1 MVRDRDL
8 VILSDEIYTRIYFD
22 EEPLSISTL
31 PGMLE
36 KTIILDGFSKTYAMT
51 GWRMGYGVMP
61 AWLVDPVN
69 KLMVNSN
76 SCTASFTQRAGIA
89 ALNGPQDDVDQNGR
103 GISAAARRFCRRIEH
118 AAWIPLRDSGRGVLR
133 VPEHSGNRVEIER
146 AGGCAAAKGGRGV
159 FERDGV
165 WGLRGRLSAVQHRE
179 FV

>member
-1 MVRDRDL
+1 

-89 ALNGPQDDVDQNGR
+89 ALNGPQDDVTKMVEEFRRRRDAFCAALNTLPGFRCPIPAGR
-103 GISAAARRFCRRIEH
+103 FTRSRTFKGPGGNRKNWPMRCCRRP
-118 AAWIPLRDSGRGVLR
+118 ASR
-133 VPEHSGNRVEIER
+133 V
-146 AGGCAAAKGGRGV
+146 
-159 FERDGV
+159 
-165 WGLRGRLSAVQHRE
+165 
-179 FV
+179 